1 MPNIS
6 LKSNY
11 KLKTEAICLNPN
23 DNIIISLGNLPAG
36 HYLSEFK
43 ITIDAPILS
52 GQKIALKFIKKDE
65 PIFKY
70 GTTIGFAN
78 ENIFK
83 GQVLT
88 NENILFKEF
97 NRKHDYCINYKKTKL
112 VSKKLKR
119 FFWGFKRPDGRVGT
133 RNFIAVVSTV
143 NCSATVVHEIA
154 SYFTQEKLKRF
165 KNIDG
170 VVAFSHS
177 TGCGMELSGEP
188 MDLLH
193 RTLGGYINHPNVAS
207 SLVVGLGCER
217 CQVGGLYQSQKLMD
231 NPSLKTLIMQENGGT
246 SSTIKSGIKCVEE
259 MLEKSNNNERSL
271 EPISSLT
278 LGLQCGGSDA
288 FSSITANPALGK
300 AVDLL
305 VNNGGTAI
313 LSETPEIYGVE
324 HTQQREQ

>member
-1 MPNIS
+1 MPNIN

-11 KLKTEAICLNPN
+11 KFKTKAICLNPN

-65 PIFKY
+65 PILKY

-112 VSKKLKR
+112 VSKKLKD
-119 FFWGFKRPDGRVGT
+119 FFGDLRDQTEVGT

-231 NPSLKTLIMQENGGT
+231 NPASNSYYARKWRHFLNNKIWY
-246 SSTIKSGIKCVEE
+246 KCIEE
-259 MLEKSNNNERSL
+259 MLEKSK
-271 EPISSLT
+271 
-278 LGLQCGGSDA
+278 
-288 FSSITANPALGK
+288 ITK
-300 AVDLL
+300 DLL
-305 VNNGGTAI
+305 N
-313 LSETPEIYGVE
+313 LF
-324 HTQQREQ
+324 HL